1 MMDIAVIQEYSKELI
16 ASGVLLVVLILLR
29 VGATKLVLRY
39 AKTNHTLEHRSTLIV
54 KYMHLFLY
62 ILAIIALIIIWGV
75 QPKDIILAMSSITT
89 VVGVALIAQWSILS
103 NITSGII
110 LFFSFPFKIGDVIK
124 IHDKDFP
131 FIGEIIDIGAFHIF
145 LRTEDGE
152 EVIYPNNLL
161 LQKGISI
168 MKDHFNDKE
177 FVD

>member
-16 ASGVLLVVLILLR
+16 ASGVLLVILILLR

-39 AKTNHTLEHRSTLIV
+39 AKTNHTIEHRSNLVV
-54 KYMHLFLY
+54 KYLHLFLY
-62 ILAIIALIIIWGV
+62 ILAAIALIIIWGV
-75 QPKDIILAMSSITT
+75 QPKDIIWALSSITT

-103 NITSGII
+103 NITAGII

-131 FIGEIIDIGAFHIF
+131 FVGEIIDIGAFHVF
-145 LRTEDGE
+145 LKTDDGE

-161 LQKGISI
+161 LQKGISV
-168 MKDHFNDKE
+168 MRNHFTDKE
-177 FVD
+177 YVD